1 MRERASS
8 CRDSS
13 TDSFSGQAPSAPDA
27 SIDWDSGPGGKRYPA
42 RPFCFKGP
50 DQARKAA
57 ALMSQPAAT
66 QLAIQAAMT
75 APISNH
81 FIIVLLTALA
91 LLVQAID
98 V

>member
-1 MRERASS
+1 LRIDQPGEFRAGREGGFPLGRFA
-8 CRDSS
+8 
-13 TDSFSGQAPSAPDA
+13 
-27 SIDWDSGPGGKRYPA
+27 SGPRV
-42 RPFCFKGP
+42 
-50 DQARKAA
+50 QARNAA

-81 FIIVLLTALA
+81 FMIVLLTTLA
-91 LLVQAID
+91 MHVQAID